1 MKKTGKIV
9 KFDGR
14 FGIIEDEHSHFYFHV
29 SDLSNKKMPQSL
41 QDGNIVEF
49 RFEDRTYNIKRAKNI
64 KVLRKK
70 YYLMNVRKLNNIIK
84 NPLSR
89 KYAYINDDRNNY

>member
-14 FGIIEDEHSHFYFHV
+14 FGIITDEQSDFYFHV
-29 SDLSNKKMPQSL
+29 SDLSNKKITHPL

-49 RFEDRTYNIKRAKNI
+49 RSEDRPYNIKRAKNI
-64 KVLRKK
+64 KVLRKTIFSTEHEK
-70 YYLMNVRKLNNIIK
+70 VK
-84 NPLSR
+84 
-89 KYAYINDDRNNY
+89 

>member
-14 FGIIEDEHSHFYFHV
+14 FGIITDEQSDFYFHV
-29 SDLSNKKMPQSL
+29 SDLSNKKITHPL

-49 RFEDRTYNIKRAKNI
+49 R
-64 KVLRKK
+64 
-70 YYLMNVRKLNNIIK
+70 
-84 NPLSR
+84 S
-89 KYAYINDDRNNY
+89 

>member
-14 FGIIEDEHSHFYFHV
+14 FGIIEDEHSPFYFHV

-49 RFEDRTYNIKRAKNI
+49 RSEDRPYNIKRAKNI
-64 KVLRKK
+64 KVLRKTIFSTEHEK
-70 YYLMNVRKLNNIIK
+70 VK
-84 NPLSR
+84 
-89 KYAYINDDRNNY
+89 